1 MTQPTPATPATPAD
15 TPSPL
20 ASASATARFRV
31 AVNAIIERADRYLL
45 ARRRDIGWWH
55 LVGGGLEHGET
66 IEQGLLREV
75 REEIGA
81 EIAIIHLVGV
91 YAKPQK
97 QEVVL
102 TFLCHLAAGTDEP
115 CTSEEIAE
123 IGWFSPDN
131 LPQPLVPKHRERL
144 LDAVASERE
153 GRFAAVVKAQ
163 TTSTEADQGIG
174 GSTSASGDS

>member
-1 MTQPTPATPATPAD
+1 MTHAD
-15 TPSPL
+15 SPMTSPL
-20 ASASATARFRV
+20 ATARFRV
-31 AVNAIIERADRYLL
+31 AVNAIIGRESRYLL

-55 LVGGGLEHGET
+55 LVGGGLDHGET

-81 EIAIIHLVGV
+81 QVAIVRLVGV

-102 TFLCHLAAGTDEP
+102 TFLCHLAPETGRNEP
-115 CTSEEIAE
+115 RTSEEIAE

-131 LPQPLVPKHRERL
+131 LPQPLLPKHRQRL
-144 LDAVASERE
+144 LDAVVSEHE
-153 GRFAAVVKAQ
+153 GRYEAVVKAQ
-163 TTSTEADQGIG
+163 TTSTEEDQGIG
-174 GSTSASGDS
+174 GSTSA